1 MKSVG
6 GLTSIRYALN
16 VGKATGYTNLFLA
29 LSSKN
34 TCKTCALGMGGQSG
48 GMRNEAGEYPE
59 VCKKSFQAQLTD
71 IQPEIP
77 PVLFREKSIALLKGM
92 KPVDIERLGRL
103 NHPLYKKKGDTHYQ
117 PVSWQLALE
126 RIISRL
132 KATDP
137 DRSFFYASGR
147 SSNEAAFLLQLFVRL
162 YGTNN
167 VNNCSFYCHQASGVG
182 MNTTLGTGTATVELE
197 DLRHADMI
205 FVIGANPA
213 SNHPRFVK
221 ELMRCN
227 WNGGHVVVINPLI
240 EPGLVRFSIPSSV
253 RSMLTGG
260 TNIAGTYLQP
270 NIGGDIALLKG
281 IAKGVLEL
289 KGEDEDF
296 IRQYTNGYDTYRDD
310 LLQTNWDELVQK
322 SGIQKEQI
330 LALAKKYVSAKKV
343 IFSWAMGITH
353 HDHGVENVES
363 IVNLALLRG
372 MAGKLHSGLLP
383 LRGHSNVQG
392 IGSVGVTPVLKA
404 NILANLEK
412 LTGVKLPEK
421 SGMDTMQCMQAAY
434 AGKVDTAFLLGGN
447 LYAANPDS
455 TFSEEALNR
464 IPFKVF
470 LNTTLNQGH
479 LFGVDEEVVILPV
492 AARDEEKQSTT
503 QESMFSFVRL
513 SDGGIVRLNNVR
525 SENDIICDIAI
536 GVLGEKTVKFL
547 EYKKHNEARKAIA
560 ASIPGME
567 KLADIG
573 YTKKEFQIDGR
584 ILHEPV
590 FPTADKM
597 ANFKTIAAPALKGG
611 PGEFR
616 LMSIRSE
623 GQFNSI
629 VYEEYDLFRKQDER
643 WIVLMNPADIQKLG
657 ITENSLVTLENSTGK
672 MEKVKVKAYEIRSG
686 NLAAY
691 YPEANILIPNHTDSR
706 SKTPSFKAVAVK
718 VLIN

>member
-6 GLTSIRYALN
+6 GLTSIKYALN
-16 VGKATGYTNLFLA
+16 VGKATGYKNLYLA
-29 LSSKN
+29 LTSKN

-48 GMRNEAGEYPE
+48 GMRNEAGEFPE
-59 VCKKSFQAQLTD
+59 VCKKSIQAQLTD

-77 PVLFREKSIALLKGM
+77 LTVFKEKSIAQLKAM

-103 NHPLYKKKGDTHYQ
+103 NFPLYKKKGDTHYH
-117 PVSWQLALE
+117 PLGWDDALH
-126 RIISRL
+126 RIIQRL
-132 KATDP
+132 KETTP
-137 DRSFFYASGR
+137 DRSFFYSSGR

-182 MNTTLGTGTATVELE
+182 MSSTLGTSTATVELE
-197 DLRHADMI
+197 DLKHADMI

-213 SNHPRFVK
+213 SNHPRFLK

-227 WNGGHVVVINPLI
+227 WSGGHVVVINPLV
-240 EPGLVRFSIPSSV
+240 EPGMVRFSIPSSV
-253 RSMLTGG
+253 RSMITGG

-270 NIGGDIALLKG
+270 HIGGDIALLKG
-281 IAKGVLEL
+281 IAKAVLEL
-289 KGEDEDF
+289 KGEDVSYADK
-296 IRQYTNGYDTYRDD
+296 YTNGFDSYRDD
-310 LLQTNWDELVQK
+310 LLQTHWDTIVLH
-322 SGIQKEQI
+322 SGIEKEKI
-330 LALAKKYVSAKKV
+330 VEVAEKYVNAKKV

-353 HDHGVENVES
+353 HDHGVDNVES
-363 IVNLALLRG
+363 IINLALLRG
-372 MAGKLHSGLLP
+372 MAGKKHAGLLP

-392 IGSVGVTPVLKA
+392 IGSVGVTPVLKETV
-404 NILANLEK
+404 LKNLEK
-412 LTGVKLPEK
+412 SLGVKLPLQP
-421 SGMDTMQCMQAAY
+421 GMDTMQCMQASSD
-434 AGKVDTAFLLGGN
+434 GKVDTAFLMGGN
-447 LYAANPDS
+447 LYASNPNS
-455 TFSEEALNR
+455 SFSEEALNR
-464 IPFKVF
+464 ISFKIF

-479 LFGVDEEVVILPV
+479 LFGVDEEVIILPV

-513 SDGGIVRLNNVR
+513 SDGGIVRLDNVR
-525 SENDIICDIAI
+525 SENDILCDIAI
-536 GVLGEKTVKFL
+536 GVLDEKHVHFK
-547 EYKKHNEARKAIA
+547 EYKKHNNVRKAIA
-560 ASIPGME
+560 AAIPGMD

-573 YTKKEFQIDGR
+573 TTKQEFQISGR

-590 FPTADKM
+590 FPTPDKK
-597 ANFKTIAAPALKGG
+597 ANYKTIAIPPLKGST
-611 PGEFR
+611 GEFR

-643 WIVLMNPADIQKLG
+643 WIVLMNPSDIQKLG
-657 ITENSLVTLENSTGK
+657 IRENDLVTLENTTGR
-672 MEKVKVKAYEIRSG
+672 MEKIKVKAFDIRAG

-691 YPEANILIPNHTDSR
+691 YPEANILIPHTTDAR

-718 VLIN
+718 VIL